1 MPHSEPAIDIENI
14 GGNQV
19 KGLWDD
25 NGANE
30 SGVERGE
37 PGEQVAKRSLIR
49 EINQAFLCLRQAP
62 CLAQELNIESHFN
75 LQTKTTVL

>member
-25 NGANE
+25 NGAKG
-30 SGVERGE
+30 GVSEASRASSCE
-37 PGEQVAKRSLIR
+37 KKPDPGDQPGIP
-49 EINQAFLCLRQAP
+49 CLRQAP